1 MEPMYECLDCNEM
14 SDTHWVVLMNF
25 TDIAY
30 GTYLGAVE

>member
-1 MEPMYECLDCNEM
+1 M

-30 GTYLGAVE
+30 GTYLGGGGVGKL